1 MPSLSSVRSES
12 QDTTKSQENFS
23 VSKEGIQISM
33 KDMMYV
39 IIALVILGYLYY
51 KCKSNSDSDE

>member
-12 QDTTKSQENFS
+12 QDTTESQENFS

-33 KDMMYV
+33 KDIMYFV
-39 IIALVILGYLYY
+39 IALVVLGYLYY
-51 KCKSNSDSDE
+51 KCKSDE

>member
-12 QDTTKSQENFS
+12 HDTTESQENFS

-33 KDMMYV
+33 KDIMYV
-39 IIALVILGYLYY
+39 SIALVVLSYLYY
-51 KCKSNSDSDE
+51 KCKSSSDE